1 MQNERIDLKRGT
13 VENEERSG
21 RQSLLTPRDTRKL
34 NRVVK
39 SDRKRPLQEA
49 TFTFNEYSA
58 RPESDQIVQKK
69 L

>member
-1 MQNERIDLKRGT
+1 M
-13 VENEERSG
+13 ENEERSG
-21 RQSLLTPRDTRKL
+21 RQSLLTPWDTRKL

-49 TFTFNEYSA
+49 TFTFNENSA
-58 RPESDQIVQKK
+58 RPESDQTVQQK

>member
-1 MQNERIDLKRGT
+1 M
-13 VENEERSG
+13 ENEERSG

-49 TFTFNEYSA
+49 IFTFNEYSA
-58 RPESDQIVQKK
+58 RPESDQTVQKNCK
-69 L
+69 KRNITSVL